1 STEVK
6 ILPTLLAFHGGWRE
20 WLADNLMRGTNRDK
34 IIAEMT
40 SRGFPTLF
48 VTQQIE
54 AIERE
59 ATFRAGRK
67 VFIEKKKLQS
77 LLTAYGT
84 QFRQSR
90 YTETFA
96 KKNCLSAAEFYERYY
111 FPNRPVVVRGL
122 MTDWKAPLL
131 WTPEY
136 FGEEFGNCEVEI
148 TS

>member
-1 STEVK
+1 MKDVAMKHE
-6 ILPTLLAFHGGWRE
+6 LPQAPNLEISFTAGESSKVGNVFTSVAFHGEWRE
-20 WLADNLMRGTNRDK
+20 WLADNLMRGKNRDTLV
-34 IIAEMT
+34 AEMT
-40 SRGFPTLF
+40 SRGFAELF

-67 VFIEKKKLQS
+67 IVIEKKKLQS

-111 FPNRPVVVRGL
+111 FPNRPVVVGGL
-122 MTDWKAPLL
+122 MTD
-131 WTPEY
+131 
-136 FGEEFGNCEVEI
+136 
-148 TS
+148 